1 MKQYAL
7 IIPALNPDTALLS
20 YVQSCIRHGFSRIV
34 VVDDGSGAGCA
45 DLFAQLEENREVT
58 VLRHGQNRGKGRA
71 LKTAFAYCMQ
81 KEAKWQLSGVITVDS
96 DGQHRIPDVCRVA
109 EAMDGTSL
117 VLGCREL
124 FGENVPPKSRFGNQL
139 TCRVFCLLYGTWIPD
154 TQTGLRGIP
163 MAWIPLLLRIAG
175 ERYEYETEMLIA
187 AVKHNISIKEL
198 TIETI
203 YVENNAGTHFRP
215 IVDSVKIY
223 AVLLKSFLWYTLSS
237 LSAAVLD
244 ELAFFLLNRFVF
256 ARLAQESR
264 ILAATAAA
272 RILSSVYNFTVNR
285 RAVFRADGKVGV
297 QLMKYYCL
305 AAVQMLVSAGL
316 VILLVKPLPFG
327 DTAVK
332 VLVDACLFFLSYQI
346 QKRWIFKG

>member
-7 IIPALNPDTALLS
+7 IIPALNPDQALLS
-20 YVQSCIRHGFSRIV
+20 YVSSCIQHGFSRIV
-34 VVDDGSGAGCA
+34 VVDDGSREGCA
-45 DLFAQLEENREVT
+45 DLFARLEEHQQVT

-81 KEAKWQLSGVITVDS
+81 KEAQWEISGVITVDS
-96 DGQHRIPDVCRVA
+96 DGQHQIQDVCRMA
-109 EAMDGTSL
+109 EAMDNASL

-139 TCRVFCLLYGTWIPD
+139 TCRVFWLLYGTWISD

-163 MAWIPLLLRIAG
+163 MELIPLFMQIDG

-187 AVKHNISIKEL
+187 AVRHKINIKEIA
-198 TIETI
+198 IETI

-215 IVDSVKIY
+215 ILDSVKIY
-223 AVLLKSFLWYTLSS
+223 AVLLKSFLWYMISS

-244 ELAFFLLNRFVF
+244 ELGFFLLNRFVF
-256 ARLAQESR
+256 VQLGQESR
-264 ILAATAAA
+264 ILAATVAA
-272 RILSSVYNFTVNR
+272 RIISSVYNFTVNR
-285 RAVFRADGKVGV
+285 KVAFRADGKVGV
-297 QLMKYYCL
+297 QLVKYYCL

-316 VILLVKPLPFG
+316 VILLVKVLPFG

-332 VLVDACLFFLSYQI
+332 ILVDVCLFFLSYQI
-346 QKRWIFKG
+346 QKRWIFQG